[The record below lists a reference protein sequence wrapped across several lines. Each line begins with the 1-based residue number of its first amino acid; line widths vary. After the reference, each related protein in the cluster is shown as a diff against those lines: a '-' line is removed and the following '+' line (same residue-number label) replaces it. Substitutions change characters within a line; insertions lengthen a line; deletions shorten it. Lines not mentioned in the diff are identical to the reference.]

1 MKTDLSPCP
10 FCYSS
15 TSKAVSRS
23 KLRPDE
29 SATALAY
36 GSNSISNS
44 EDPFAVGPKM
54 SEDGREPSEV
64 FSARAFASL
73 GRRVCWFEVIIRDV
87 NT

>member
-1 MKTDLSPCP
+1 M
-10 FCYSS
+10 
-15 TSKAVSRS
+15 RS

-29 SATALAY
+29 SATGLAY

-64 FSARAFASL
+64 FRVTSIFSSL
-73 GRRVCWFEVIIRDV
+73 GRRVCWFGVII
-87 NT
+87 

>member
-1 MKTDLSPCP
+1 MG
-10 FCYSS
+10 
-15 TSKAVSRS
+15 S

-54 SEDGREPSEV
+54 SEDGREPSSEV
-64 FSARAFASL
+64 FSVRTSASL
-73 GRRVCWFEVIIRDV
+73 GRRGRRVCWFGVII
-87 NT
+87 